1 MEEARMEAQKCLDAV
16 QSEVDEKLAEG
27 KRKYIAVQEELNE
40 IVELINQAQRRF
52 MASYREVHQI
62 IRSMPESMRE
72 LEDEVEEENNKGLE
86 EDRVPPIY
94 IQEEDEEIQDSLDD
108 EEDMLDEQ
116 LMHLLDDDGEDD

>member
-27 KRKYIAVQEELNE
+27 KRQYIAVQEELNE